1 MTWSLRASFERAL
14 VVAALAF
21 AAPLLAGCSSGM
33 SFRTRKMRTAL
44 DAADPRRA
52 LDALNHELHVK
63 RDDALP
69 ARLRGD
75 DALLVLDRATIQQ
88 SIAALANSQRDYD
101 VAYHAL
107 DVLDLAH
114 GTSDEIARWLFS
126 ASAGRYAAPV
136 HEKVLLDALDLV
148 TYLEAGDLS
157 GARVE
162 ARRLAVTQR
171 TLRDRGG
178 PRAADDLPALAFG
191 ALLAGFAFEKS
202 GDLDEAAR
210 WYADAASVYPR
221 LAPATGDARDAPDA
235 RDGSGEILLVV
246 GWGRVP
252 HRIAEHVP
260 IGAAIE
266 RASGALSAEDRAA
279 AKRAAHDGLL
289 AWVHYPTLAPDTPLD
304 GPDGAPRVVV
314 DGASVGLDAVLD
326 VTAEVRAAWK
336 RIEPV
341 IMAAATTRAVA
352 RVAAGHAI
360 EGATS
365 ASKDK
370 DVRAVGALTSLLL
383 QIALNAADVP
393 DTRSWETL
401 PARLGLARVR
411 VPAGAHR
418 VALDARGWHR
428 EGTLAVA
435 AGGYAALSVF
445 GLR

>member
-1 MTWSLRASFERAL
+1 MTSSLRGSFTRAL
-14 VVAALAF
+14 VAAALAI
-21 AAPLLAGCSSGM
+21 AAPLLGGCSSGM
-33 SFRTRKMRTAL
+33 SFRTRTMRTAL

-126 ASAGRYAAPV
+126 ASAGRYVAPV
-136 HEKVLLDALDLV
+136 HEKVLLDTLDLV

-178 PRAADDLPALAFG
+178 GAGVAATDDLPSLAFG

-202 GDLDEAAR
+202 GDLDEAQR

-221 LAPATGDARDAPDA
+221 AAPPAGDA
-235 RDGSGEILLVV
+235 RDGSGELLLVV

-260 IGAAIE
+260 IGAAVA
-266 RASGALSAEDRAA
+266 RASGALSPEDRAA

-289 AWVHYPTLAPDTPLD
+289 TWVHYPTLAPDTPLD

-314 DGASVGLDAVLD
+314 DGAPVRLDAVLD

-336 RIEPV
+336 RVEPLV
-341 IMAAATTRAVA
+341 MAAATTRAVA
-352 RVAAGHAI
+352 RAAAGHAI

-365 ASKDK
+365 ASKDE
-370 DVRAVGALTSLLL
+370 DVRAVSALTSLLL

-401 PARLGLARVR
+401 PARLALARVR

-428 EGTLAVA
+428 EGTLEVA
-435 AGGYAALSVF
+435 AGGYDALSVL